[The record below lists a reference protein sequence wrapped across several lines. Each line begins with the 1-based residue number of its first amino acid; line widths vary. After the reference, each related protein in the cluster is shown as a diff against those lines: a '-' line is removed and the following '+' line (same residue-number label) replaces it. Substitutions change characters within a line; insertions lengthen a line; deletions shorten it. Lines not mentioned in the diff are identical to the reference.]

1 MTKFTEDHEGLNVA
15 NGVANV
21 GITSHAVELKLD
33 LPAGADALMDEAA
46 YLALVA

>member
-1 MTKFTEDHEGLNVA
+1 MTKFTEDHEGL
-15 NGVANV
+15 NV